1 MKVLGF
7 DPGVSKSGWAIIC
20 SENGLVDYG
29 FQSFKSSKDG
39 FNDKINEEMKSAI
52 PFFEDKIS
60 GVDAVAWEIV
70 PSFGRMN
77 QRERVLSIAS
87 VVKVVTFQKEK
98 KWFGRTPTT
107 VKKLVCGNGR
117 AEKAEVRAAVE
128 SIYPQ
133 LLELKKKMKP
143 DVYDAIAIGHVAL
156 VRNEW
161 EV

>member
-87 VVKVVTFQKEK
+87 VVKVVTFQKK
-98 KWFGRTPTT
+98 RSGLAGHPPQSRSWF
-107 VKKLVCGNGR
+107 
-117 AEKAEVRAAVE
+117 VE
-128 SIYPQ
+128 
-133 LLELKKKMKP
+133 M
-143 DVYDAIAIGHVAL
+143 VAL
-156 VRNEW
+156 KRLKFARRLKVFIRNYW
-161 EV
+161 S

>member
-1 MKVLGF
+1 
-7 DPGVSKSGWAIIC
+7 
-20 SENGLVDYG
+20 
-29 FQSFKSSKDG
+29 
-39 FNDKINEEMKSAI
+39 
-52 PFFEDKIS
+52 
-60 GVDAVAWEIV
+60 
-70 PSFGRMN
+70 MN